1 MKMPTR
7 QETERLYDAHAPAL
21 FAFLLNLTR
30 DEADTRDLLQ
40 EIFVK
45 LARDAT
51 LLAGVREERAFL
63 IRLAH
68 NAAIDLMRRRG
79 TRERT
84 KENFAAEII
93 SPFAPT
99 SDPDEKVF
107 REELSAALGELPAE
121 QRAVVHLKL
130 WGGLASAANTATGE
144 ALAEEV
150 RKYHLPDFSNWPPPP
165 PLNVPTLCYGAT
177 NRLEKDLRPS
187 RIGSKYRLNRRKTG
201 LTFKA

>member
-1 MKMPTR
+1 MKMPAR
-7 QETERLYDAHAPAL
+7 PDIERIYDEHAQPL

-40 EIFVK
+40 EIFIK
-45 LARDAT
+45 LARDEK

-93 SPFAPT
+93 SPFAPA
-99 SDPDEKVF
+99 SNPDEEIF
-107 REELSAALGELPAE
+107 RQQLSAALAELPAE
-121 QRAVVHLKL
+121 QRAVAHLKL
-130 WGGLASAANTATGE
+130 WS
-144 ALAEEV
+144 
-150 RKYHLPDFSNWPPPP
+150 
-165 PLNVPTLCYGAT
+165 
-177 NRLEKDLRPS
+177 
-187 RIGSKYRLNRRKTG
+187 G
-201 LTFKA
+201 LTFEEIATALEIPPNTAASRYRYALDKMRVRLRPLYEEIK

>member
-1 MKMPTR
+1 MKMR
-7 QETERLYDAHAPAL
+7 GGNEIERLYDEHAQPL
-21 FAFLLNLTR
+21 FAFLLNFTR
-30 DEADTRDLLQ
+30 DKADTHDLLQ

-45 LARDAT
+45 IAREPDV
-51 LLAGVREERAFL
+51 LKGVREERAFL

-84 KENFAAEII
+84 KENFAAETI

-107 REELSAALGELPAE
+107 REKLAVALGELPEE

-130 WGGLASAANTATGE
+130 WSELTFEEIAAALEISPNTA
-144 ALAEEV
+144 AS
-150 RKYHLPDFSNWPPPP
+150 RYR
-165 PLNVPTLCYGAT
+165 YGLDKL
-177 NRLEKDLRPS
+177 RERLRPLYEE
-187 RIGSKYRLNRRKTG
+187 IK
-201 LTFKA
+201 